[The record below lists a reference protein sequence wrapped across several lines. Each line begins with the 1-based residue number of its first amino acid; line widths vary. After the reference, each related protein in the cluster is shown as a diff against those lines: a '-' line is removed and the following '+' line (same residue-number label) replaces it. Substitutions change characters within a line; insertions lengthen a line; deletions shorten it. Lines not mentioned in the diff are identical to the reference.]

1 MSLPSAT
8 GVVPQFNWTLGL
20 TPAEI
25 ETWGQEATLLGDQVS
40 NYYHN
45 VTQPY
50 RGVWDNLKEFPWVW
64 VAVGIMGGIL
74 TGVLVRTRG
83 NLGYRRLC
91 GGKRNEIHA
100 DAV

>member
-8 GVVPQFNWTLGL
+8 DVVPQFNWTLGF

-50 RGVWDNLKEFPWVW
+50 RGVWADLKEFPWVW
-64 VAVGIMGGIL
+64 VAVGIMGSIL
-74 TGVLVRTRG
+74 AGVLVYTRG
-83 NLGYRRLC
+83 ALGCRRLW
-91 GGKRNEIHA
+91 GSKSNAIHA